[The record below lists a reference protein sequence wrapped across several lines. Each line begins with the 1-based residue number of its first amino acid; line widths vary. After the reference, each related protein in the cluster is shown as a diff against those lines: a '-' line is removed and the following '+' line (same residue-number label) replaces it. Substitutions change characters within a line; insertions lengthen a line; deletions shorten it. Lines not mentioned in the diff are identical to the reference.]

1 MGMENWLQQALD
13 GSCVARAIRKM
24 AAKSTMLG
32 CMDAMQNPNA
42 VLAEMG
48 VTESGA
54 PEVKSVTTDP
64 PAGPSQPVALPRPTL
79 LAVGKEHED
88 EPDRPGVPPRRVR
101 GYKRQPS
108 SNGDQHSPKPEN
120 DKPDASQ

>member
-1 MGMENWLQQALD
+1 MGMENWLQRALD

-32 CMDAMQNPNA
+32 CLDAMQNPNA

-48 VTESGA
+48 GTEGDA
-54 PEVKSVTTDP
+54 TEVKSVTTDP
-64 PAGPSQPVALPRPTL
+64 PAEPSQPVALPRPTL
-79 LAVGKEHED
+79 LAVGEKDDD

-108 SNGDQHSPKPEN
+108 SNGDQRKPEGGA
-120 DKPDASQ
+120 PDGSQ